1 MTCMLPASLFAQ
13 AGNRPWTLAEC
24 FSYATAHNIQVN
36 FQRLNVLTIEQNLI
50 AANSQKIPS
59 LSATLT
65 NTFNNGN
72 GSSSAANTSNQ
83 LSSSGVYTLNSSV
96 VLWNSHY
103 IRNTIDQLQL
113 LHTSS
118 KLTEQQYLNSLY
130 IEIAAVYLD
139 ILLARENQ
147 RYIDDLA
154 ATSAERTKQGQQ
166 YLDAGRIA
174 RKDLLQLQ
182 AQAAGDQ
189 YQRVQNENLI
199 QTDILVLK
207 QLLQLPTDSSF
218 DIAAPGPI
226 SLPQQLAPLNDAI
239 SEALQRFPDL
249 QIGRLG
255 VAVANLDIARAKAG
269 FKPVLSASGAI
280 GTGYTDV
287 ITNMSGS
294 KTGYFSQVGNNL
306 YQRAG
311 LTLSIPIFSNR
322 INETNLEKS
331 MIALRQ
337 AELTLQNT
345 ALLLTQSVEKAYL
358 NTINAR
364 QSFAAAEI
372 QLNASR
378 ESYRIANEQFRL
390 GDINTYDLYLQ
401 RTQYMQAVQAY
412 TAGKY
417 SAIMQQK
424 IYEFYMGR
432 QITL

>member
-1 MTCMLPASLFAQ
+1 M
-13 AGNRPWTLAEC
+13 
-24 FSYATAHNIQVN
+24 
-36 FQRLNVLTIEQNLI
+36 
-50 AANSQKIPS
+50 
-59 LSATLT
+59 
-65 NTFNNGN
+65 
-72 GSSSAANTSNQ
+72 
-83 LSSSGVYTLNSSV
+83 
-96 VLWNSHY
+96 LWNSHY

-130 IEIAAVYLD
+130 IGIAAVYLD
-139 ILLARENQ
+139 IVLSRENL
-147 RYIDDLA
+147 RYIEDLA
-154 ATSAERTKQGQQ
+154 ATSAERTRQGQQ
-166 YLDAGRIA
+166 FFDAGRIA

-182 AQAAGDQ
+182 AQAASDQ

-199 QTDILVLK
+199 RSNILVLK
-207 QLLQLPTDSSF
+207 QLLQLPADSSF
-218 DIAAPGPI
+218 DIASPGPI
-226 SLPQQLAPLNDAI
+226 ALPQQLAPLSDAI
-239 SEALQRFPDL
+239 NEALQRFPDL
-249 QIGRLG
+249 QIGQLG

-269 FKPVLSASGAI
+269 FKPVLSAGGAI

-287 ITNMSGS
+287 ITNVSGA
-294 KTGYFSQVGNNL
+294 KTGYFRQVGNNL

-364 QSFAAAEI
+364 QSYAAAEV
-372 QLNASR
+372 QLKAST
-378 ESYRIANEQFRL
+378 ESYRIANEQFKL

-401 RTQYMQAVQAY
+401 RTQYMQSVQAY
-412 TAGKY
+412 TAAKY
-417 SAIMQQK
+417 SAIIQQK

-432 QITL
+432 PITL